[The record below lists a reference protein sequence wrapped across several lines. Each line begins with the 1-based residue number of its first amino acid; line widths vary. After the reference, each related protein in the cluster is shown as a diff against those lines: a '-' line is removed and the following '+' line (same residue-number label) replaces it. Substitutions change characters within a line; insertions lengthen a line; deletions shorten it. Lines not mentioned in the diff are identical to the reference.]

1 MAEGEVIS
9 PPNEAK
15 ANMQPRES
23 PAGYFRKDVQGL
35 RAIAVLL
42 VVLYHANFSIPFTLD
57 FKGGFV
63 GVDVFFVISG
73 FVVGGVVV
81 RDLLQGN
88 FHAGGFLLRRARRL
102 WPALAV
108 VVVFSLV
115 GAFFLVGVDRVEQV
129 AQTGISSSL
138 WSGNLYLLADSAQYF
153 ESDARTNPLLH
164 TWSLSVEEQFYLLLA
179 VLIVV
184 LKFAASRV
192 KTNPL
197 TILTPTLAI
206 LFLASLIHSQMLVQS
221 SESLAFFLPSTRAWE
236 FLAGFLLYIFSDRLG
251 RPQWSGLLGLP
262 FAFVGAGLIGFAA
275 VFYDERSMLFPGIS
289 AGLPVGGALL
299 VIYAGLVDRTGFI
312 QAVLGNRLMVFLGN
326 ISYGW
331 YLWHW
336 PFIVFADLVWP
347 GNDEIALVV
356 ATLAIVPAWLS
367 HRYLE
372 VTRSRREL
380 DTRPV
385 GKKALLAAISIP
397 VAISI
402 GLLGLE
408 RVSFEILK
416 AQGSFLATVKDNRE
430 FIETELRTPT
440 NFSETPE
447 ILVIGDSHAVVLAK
461 ALANSSESTGIQ
473 VGTVSEFKGC
483 LFMKEPFPGRSSEI
497 CDEWQNRTLEEI
509 QDSPAETVVLHGYT
523 TGRLTGT
530 KRGVAAPIEILSED
544 GQNLTDP
551 HDALE
556 AYEIGLTNFIRD
568 LVEGGKRVL
577 VVSSVP
583 DFSEPLPYDLPEN
596 RTSVFSLLTGTNR
609 ELSLEDMEIIP
620 IEQVSAR
627 NYETLERELA
637 VARQFEHVTVLDPL
651 LYICGP
657 VDCRQW
663 RNQALVYSDLDH
675 LTLSFASKELAPEV
689 LRHAIEGRS

>member
-1 MAEGEVIS
+1 MK
-9 PPNEAK
+9 PK
-15 ANMQPRES
+15 ES
-23 PAGYFRKDVQGL
+23 KERYFRKDVQGL

-81 RDLLQGN
+81 RDLLQGR
-88 FHAGGFLLRRARRL
+88 FHGRGFLIRRARRL

-129 AQTGISSSL
+129 AQTGIWSSL
-138 WSGNLYLLADSAQYF
+138 WSANLYLLADSAQYF

-179 VLIVV
+179 ILIVI

-192 KTNPL
+192 KIDPL
-197 TILTPTLAI
+197 AILTPTLVF
-206 LFLASLIHSQMLVQS
+206 LFLASFVHSQILVQA
-221 SESLAFFLPSTRAWE
+221 SESSAFFLPSTRAWE
-236 FLAGFLLYIFSDRLG
+236 FLAGFLLFIFTDRL
-251 RPQWSGLLGLP
+251 RQPRWMGL
-262 FAFVGAGLIGFAA
+262 FAVPSALIGGGLIGYAA

-289 AGLPVGGALL
+289 AGVPVLGALL
-299 VIYAGLVDRTGFI
+299 VVYAGLVDRTGLI
-312 QAVLGNRLMVFLGN
+312 LAVLGNRLMVFLGN

-347 GNDEIALVV
+347 SNDEIALAV

-372 VTRSRREL
+372 DTRTRREEL
-380 DTRPV
+380 ASRPF
-385 GKKALLAAISIP
+385 GKKSLFAAISIP
-397 VAISI
+397 VALSV
-402 GLLGLE
+402 GFLGLE

-416 AQGSFLATVKDNRE
+416 SQNSFLATVKENRE
-430 FIETELRTPT
+430 LIETELRTPT

-447 ILVIGDSHAVVLAK
+447 VLVIGDSHAVVLAK
-461 ALANSSESTGIQ
+461 ALANSSKNTGIQ
-473 VGTVSEFKGC
+473 IGTATEFKGC
-483 LFMKEPFPGRSSEI
+483 LFMKEPFPGRSSGI
-497 CDEWQNRTLEEI
+497 CEEWQNRTLQEI
-509 QDSPAETVVLHGYT
+509 QASTAQTVVLHGYS

-544 GQNLTDP
+544 GQSLTNPD
-551 HDALE
+551 DALA
-556 AYEIGLTNFIRD
+556 AYEVGLANFLENI
-568 LVEGGKRVL
+568 VEGGKHVII
-577 VVSSVP
+577 VSSVP
-583 DFSEPLPYDLPEN
+583 DFSKPLPYDVLEN
-596 RTSVFSLLTGTNR
+596 RTSVFSLLTGTNKQ
-609 ELSLEDMEIIP
+609 LSLEDMEVIP
-620 IEQVSAR
+620 IGQAFDR
-627 NYETLERELA
+627 NYETLQREAAA
-637 VARQFEHVTVLDPL
+637 VSQFQLVTLLDPL
-651 LYICGP
+651 PFICSP

-663 RNQALVYSDLDH
+663 RNHELLYSDLDH
-675 LTLSFASKELAPEV
+675 LTVGFASTALAPEV
-689 LRHAIEGRS
+689 LRLAIEVQS

>member
-1 MAEGEVIS
+1 M
-9 PPNEAK
+9 P
-15 ANMQPRES
+15 PRES

-73 FVVGGVVV
+73 FVVGGVLV

-88 FHAGGFLLRRARRL
+88 YHARDFLLRRARRL

-108 VVVFSLV
+108 VVAFSLV

-129 AQTGISSSL
+129 AQTGIWSSL

-153 ESDARTNPLLH
+153 ESGARTNPLLH

-184 LKFAASRV
+184 LKFVASRV
-192 KTNPL
+192 RTDPL

-221 SESLAFFLPSTRAWE
+221 SESSAFFLPSTRAWE
-236 FLAGFLLYIFSDRLG
+236 FLAGFLLYIFSHRL
-251 RPQWSGLLGLP
+251 RQPQWSGLFGVP
-262 FAFVGAGLIGFAA
+262 FAFIGAGLIGYAA

-289 AGLPVGGALL
+289 AGIPVGGALL
-299 VIYAGLVDRTGFI
+299 VIYSGLVDKTGFV
-312 QAVLGNRLMVFLGN
+312 QAVLGNRPMVFLGN

-336 PFIVFADLVWP
+336 PFVVFADLVWP

-372 VTRSRREL
+372 VTRSGREL
-380 DTRPV
+380 DTRPF

-397 VAISI
+397 VAVSI

-416 AQGSFLATVKDNRE
+416 SQNSFLATVKENRE
-430 FIETELRTPT
+430 LIETELRTPT

-447 ILVIGDSHAVVLAK
+447 VLVIGDSHAVVLAK

-473 VGTVSEFKGC
+473 VGTVAEFKGC
-483 LFMKEPFPGRSSEI
+483 LFMKEPFPGLSSEI
-497 CDEWQNRTLEEI
+497 CDEWQNRTLKEI

-530 KRGVAAPIEILSED
+530 KRGVTAPIEILSED

-551 HDALE
+551 DDALE
-556 AYEIGLTNFIRD
+556 AYEIGLANFIGD
-568 LVEGGKRVL
+568 VVEGGKRVII
-577 VVSSVP
+577 VSSVP
-583 DFSEPLPYDLPEN
+583 DFSEPLPYDLPGN
-596 RTSVFSLLTGTNR
+596 RTSVFSLLTGTNK
-609 ELSLEDMEIIP
+609 ELSLEDMEIVP
-620 IEQVSAR
+620 LEQAINR
-627 NYETLERELA
+627 NYETLQREVA
-637 VARQFEHVTVLDPL
+637 VASQFEHVTVLDPL
-651 LYICGP
+651 PYICGP
-657 VDCRQW
+657 IDCRQW
-663 RNQALVYSDLDH
+663 RNQDLVYSDLDH
-675 LTLSFASKELAPEV
+675 LTLSFASTALAPEL
-689 LRHAIEGRS
+689 LRLAAEGR